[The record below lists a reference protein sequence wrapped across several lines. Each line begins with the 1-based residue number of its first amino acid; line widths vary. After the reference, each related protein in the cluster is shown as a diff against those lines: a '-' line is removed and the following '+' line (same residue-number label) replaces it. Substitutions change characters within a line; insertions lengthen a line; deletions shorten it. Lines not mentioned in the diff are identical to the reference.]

1 MSHTLQYKGYE
12 GSVLYSAEDEML
24 HGRILGIRDTIS
36 YGGTTVKSL
45 RKNFRDAVDEYL
57 RFCEETGK
65 TPDTPYKGSFNVRI
79 PPELHQKVARYAD
92 QHDMKLNAVVQEALA
107 SFVGKKNGSL
117 AA

>member
-1 MSHTLQYKGYE
+1 MSQTLQHKGYE

-24 HGRILGIRDTIS
+24 HGRVLGIRDTIS

-45 RKNFRDAVDEYL
+45 RKNFKDAVEEYL

-65 TPDTPYKGSFNVRI
+65 KPDTPYKGSFNVRLS
-79 PPELHQKVARYAD
+79 PELHQKVAQYAD
-92 QHDMKLNAVVQEALA
+92 QHEMKLNAVIQEAVSTFL
-107 SFVGKKNGSL
+107 GKRTDRL

>member
-1 MSHTLQYKGYE
+1 MNQTLQHKGYS

-24 HGRILGIRDTIS
+24 HGRVLGIRDTIS

-57 RFCEETGK
+57 RFCEQTGK
-65 TPDTPYKGSFNVRI
+65 VPNPPFKGSFNVRVSA
-79 PPELHQKVARYAD
+79 ELHQRAALYAD
-92 QHDMKLNAVVQEALA
+92 QNDMKLNTVVQKALNEYLTRA
-107 SFVGKKNGSL
+107 DRI